1 MGGNWKKWGWDWWWS
16 GCWEKG
22 CTSQAGHCSD
32 QSRPRQNNCYHC
44 TVYVCPPL
52 FQNLCQ
58 PLGHFLKITAL
69 QHENC
74 GRSWPRG
81 WLLIRFDFPHQRLQG
96 GLGLG
101 RNGLVDNDDNN
112 QDLRP
117 VLCLL
122 RARPA
127 LSGLFVF
134 FVWFLAKSLFVRDT
148 QSGFWFVCFL
158 LVNFSTLLLPNI
170 MYIRQ
175 RQVGET
181 IYNLLIRRYCE
192 KE

>member
-1 MGGNWKKWGWDWWWS
+1 MVRLLWKKVAPV
-16 GCWEKG
+16 K
-22 CTSQAGHCSD
+22 
-32 QSRPRQNNCYHC
+32 
-44 TVYVCPPL
+44 
-52 FQNLCQ
+52 Q
-58 PLGHFLKITAL
+58 PLLRSKQATSESLLSLYSLCLSTTIPWFLSTSWPLPENYRLAAA
-69 QHENC
+69 NC

-122 RARPA
+122 RAWPV
-127 LSGLFVF
+127 LSALFVF

-148 QSGFWFVCFL
+148 QSDFWFVCFL